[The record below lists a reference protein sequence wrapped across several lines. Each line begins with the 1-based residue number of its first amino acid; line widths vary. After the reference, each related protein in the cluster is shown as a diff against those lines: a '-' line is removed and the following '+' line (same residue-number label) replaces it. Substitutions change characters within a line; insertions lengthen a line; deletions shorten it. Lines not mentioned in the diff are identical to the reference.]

1 MTNPTS
7 NFGWQM
13 PTATDLVTDLP
24 ADFAVF
30 GQAVDTSMADLKGGT
45 TGQVLSKTTN
55 TDMDFTWVTTDDT
68 NAIQNAIVDAKGDLI
83 AATAADTPARLAV
96 GTDGQVLTASSGAAT
111 GLAWATPSAGAL
123 TKIQTSTLSAVAN
136 SSTTFDGVFTST
148 YKKYIVVFDG
158 MFSSGSQQLLF
169 QFRISGVTRSA
180 GYYGTYNNVPYNGSI
195 TTTGTNA
202 GSSCPILNLQ
212 NSTGPAGLT
221 LNFRAVGNSTQQG
234 QFYGVGFDQVALGPI
249 WEGYE
254 NNTGAI
260 NTGFILSV
268 ASGTFTGTVTVYGL
282 EN

>member
-1 MTNPTS
+1 MANTRA
-7 NFGWQM
+7 QK
-13 PTATDLVTDLP
+13 TAQNLSTL
-24 ADFAVF
+24 
-30 GQAVDTSMADLKGGT
+30 T
-45 TGQVLSKTTN
+45 T
-55 TDMDFTWVTTDDT
+55 
-68 NAIQNAIVDAKGDLI
+68 AGDI
-83 AATAADTPARLAV
+83 AYATAAGTPARLGIGSSA
-96 GTDGQVLTASSGAAT
+96 QVLTVASGVPS
-111 GLAWATPSAGAL
+111 WATPSSGAL
-123 TKIQTSTLSAVAN
+123 TKIQTSTLSAVAT
-136 SSTTFDGVFTST
+136 STTTFDGVFTST

-158 MFSSGSQQLLF
+158 MYSSGAQQLLF
-169 QFRISGVTRSA
+169 QFRIAGVTRSA
-180 GYYGTYNNVPYNGSI
+180 GYYGTYNVVPYNGAI

-202 GSSCPILNLQ
+202 GSSCQILNLQ

-268 ASGTFTGTVTVYGL
+268 ATGTFTGTVTVYGL